1 MRTPII
7 PLEMTCW
14 LGIVD
19 QRDATL
25 PDHGQRQESK
35 AVLCYTNGEVETL
48 ISPGVGNAH
57 REKRRSRALP
67 IIPLLPKKSHVCP
80 KSTRLAHS
88 HNSRIFPMFIPS
100 TFRPSS
106 FLN

>member
-57 REKRRSRALP
+57 REKRRSRNCEYRTHAAPSQKRILRQMDTCF
-67 IIPLLPKKSHVCP
+67 KSAKYPWV
-80 KSTRLAHS
+80 
-88 HNSRIFPMFIPS
+88 SRTP
-100 TFRPSS
+100 
-106 FLN
+106 